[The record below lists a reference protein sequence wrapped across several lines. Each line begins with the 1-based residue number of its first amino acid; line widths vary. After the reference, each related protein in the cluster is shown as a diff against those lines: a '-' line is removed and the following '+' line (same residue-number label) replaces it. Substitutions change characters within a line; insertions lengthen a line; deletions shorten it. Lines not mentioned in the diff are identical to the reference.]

1 MKYVIKL
8 YGNTRHLEYTHKDG
22 TKILGL
28 TLTGLLDT
36 IEAYNDI
43 KERVS
48 NGWYI

>member
-8 YGNTRHLEYTHKDG
+8 YGNTRHLEYMHEDG
-22 TKILGL
+22 TKILGF
-28 TLTGLLDT
+28 TLIGLMDT
-36 IEAYNDI
+36 IKAYNDI

>member
-28 TLTGLLDT
+28 TLAGLIDT
-36 IEAYNDI
+36 IESYNTI

-48 NGWYI
+48 NG